1 MKMRIAGIRR
11 KTEFSPNH
19 VLNDFLIINRTAEEL
34 QNLGAE
40 ITMYVE
46 DVISDIFIKEN
57 YLFSMVQ
64 GPRGIEA
71 LSKTAKSKKLIINS
85 PESVLNCYRYNM
97 IKLLPKNNIPF
108 PKSIILDTD
117 SSVNGELDEYLGHKF
132 WLKRGDAH
140 AVHKEDVTLVYN
152 KDEAINI
159 IKEFNKR
166 DIKQAVIQENLTGD
180 TVKFYAIREMNFFHW
195 FHLNGDYHTPFNESK
210 LKELANNSAEVL
222 GLYVYGGDAIIS
234 PKGEIT
240 IIDINDW
247 PSFAP
252 VREDACRLIA
262 KLIYKKV
269 EEYEK

>member
-1 MKMRIAGIRR
+1 MKMKIGGIRR
-11 KTEFSPNH
+11 QTEFSPNH

-34 QNLGAE
+34 QILGAE

-46 DVISDIFIKEN
+46 DVIPDVFIKED

-71 LSKTAKSKKLIINS
+71 LSKKAKLKRVVINS

-97 IKLLPKNNIPF
+97 VKLLPENDIPF
-108 PKSIILDTD
+108 PKSTLINTD
-117 SSVNGELDEYLGHKF
+117 SFINGALDDYLGHKF

-152 KDEAINI
+152 KDEAINV

-166 DIKQAVIQENLTGD
+166 DIKQAIIQENLKGD

-195 FHLNGDYHTPFNESK
+195 FHLNGEYHTPFDEKK
-210 LKELANNSAEVL
+210 LIDLANKSAEVL

-234 PKGEIT
+234 TKGEIT

-252 VREDACRLIA
+252 VREEACQLIA
-262 KLIYKKV
+262 KLIYNKV